1 MRKLGLAV
9 AMGCALFGGAVGE
22 SAALTWLRCS
32 VAEPGGANALVF
44 QFAFDEQTRTAVLI
58 APDGLKRQTS
68 NAQISPT
75 TIDAQFVY
83 TGRVSLDRQGGK
95 VSYSPQSQPGQ
106 PYGRART
113 GTCEPKT

>member
-9 AMGCALFGGAVGE
+9 AMACVLFGGAVGE

-32 VAEPGGANALVF
+32 VAEQGGANALVF

-68 NAQISPT
+68 NAQISPA
-75 TIDAQFVY
+75 TIEALFIYAGKV
-83 TGRVSLDRQGGK
+83 GLDRQSGK
-95 VSYSPQSQPGQ
+95 VSYSPQNPGSQV
-106 PYGRART
+106 YGRART
-113 GTCEPKT
+113 GTCEPKP